1 MDLPREVDDYIKET
15 IDDCLGLPISSK
27 TLVTKLRASRESE
40 RRLQEQNLYLLSKLK
55 QKDELVERTKC
66 ESSMNAQALKK
77 FVEEN
82 QRLAMEC
89 ENLLAK
95 CQNLENEC
103 VLFEHDREA
112 LMEFG
117 NDADGRAREAQSR
130 VLDLERELL
139 LLQEE
144 IRKYKTYHE
153 LADTSSTFT
162 LEEENLLDSLLATI
176 TSGDDYCTYTFL
188 EANSKDEYCK
198 KLLTMWDCLKPSS
211 QKVLS
216 LVAKVKSLEKDKEH
230 LTTNLLKAEEEVKL
244 LFNENNTL
252 EKENKVLLKHYKER
266 NHPSS
271 GEKHTSSASAKS
283 NKRKSSPRTSNPIDR
298 KIDFDDIDSTRQP
311 LSPLRMNSPDCR
323 MNKK

>member
-1 MDLPREVDDYIKET
+1 MDLPPEMDDYIKET

-27 TLVTKLRASRESE
+27 TLVTKLRASQESE
-40 RRLQEQNLYLLSKLK
+40 RRLQEQNLYLLFKLK
-55 QKDELVERTKC
+55 QKDELIERTKC

-89 ENLLAK
+89 ENLLGQ
-95 CQNLENEC
+95 CQNWEKEC
-103 VLFEHDREA
+103 ALYEHDREA

-117 NDADGRAREAQSR
+117 NDADERAREAQSR

-144 IRKYKTYHE
+144 FRKYKSYHE
-153 LADTSSTFT
+153 LVDTSSTYT
-162 LEEENLLDSLLATI
+162 LEEENLLDSLLATL

-188 EANSKDEYCK
+188 EANSEDENCK
-198 KLLTMWDCLKPSS
+198 KLLTMWNCLKPST
-211 QKVLS
+211 QKVMS

-230 LTTNLLKAEEEVKL
+230 LATNLLKAEEEVKL

-252 EKENKVLLKHYKER
+252 EKENKVLLRHYKER
-266 NHPSS
+266 NHPNS
-271 GEKHTSSASAKS
+271 GGKHTSSASAKS
-283 NKRKSSPRTSNPIDR
+283 NKRKSSPRTSSPVVER
-298 KIDFDDIDSTRQP
+298 KIDFDDTDSTRQP
-311 LSPLRMNSPDCR
+311 LSPLRTNSDCR
-323 MNKK
+323 MHKK

>member
-15 IDDCLGLPISSK
+15 IDDFLGLPISSK

-144 IRKYKTYHE
+144 FRKYKTYHE

-162 LEEENLLDSLLATI
+162 LEEENLLDSLFATI
-176 TSGDDYCTYTFL
+176 SSGDDYCTYTFL

-198 KLLTMWDCLKPSS
+198 KLLTMWDCLKPST

-252 EKENKVLLKHYKER
+252 EKENKVLLKYYKER

-298 KIDFDDIDSTRQP
+298 KLDFDDIDSTRQP

-323 MNKK
+323 MHKK

>member
-144 IRKYKTYHE
+144 FRKYKTYHE